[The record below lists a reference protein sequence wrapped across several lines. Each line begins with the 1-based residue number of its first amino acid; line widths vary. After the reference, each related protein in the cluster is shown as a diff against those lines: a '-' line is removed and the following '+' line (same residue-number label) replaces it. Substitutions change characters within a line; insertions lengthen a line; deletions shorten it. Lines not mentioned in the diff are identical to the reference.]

1 MKRFRFCRVMISL
14 VILPALSKAS
24 ETIVWYSLNFSPAFI
39 VEGPYQNQGYLDLV
53 QKEIVKALP
62 TYHHVYKQGNFAR
75 IIKEMQTDDNVCSVS
90 LLKTPEREQ
99 FIEYSI
105 AHSLILANSLIV
117 KKASVEKLIPYLTS
131 NNAVDLDSLLGS
143 RTFVLGLAKGRKYG
157 AELDAILNKH
167 RDSGLIYQRASG
179 DQSKG
184 LIRMLLSDRR
194 DIEGILGYPEE
205 AQYVLKQSHFDD
217 KQVVS
222 YLVEGSPAYILGYMG
237 CSKSSLGQTVIG
249 QMESLIK
256 ENRAGK
262 FAAFYQQWQAQ
273 ANKSAHQQLLQQVF
287 IDKPDESY
295 Q

>member
-1 MKRFRFCRVMISL
+1 MILL

-105 AHSLILANSLIV
+105 AHSLILANNLTV
-117 KKASVEKLIPYLTS
+117 KKTSVEKLIPYLTS
-131 NNAVDLDSLLGS
+131 NNTVDLDSLLGS

-157 AELDAILNKH
+157 AELEAILNKH
-167 RDSGLIYQRASG
+167 RDSGFIYQRASG
-179 DQSKG
+179 DQTKG

-205 AQYVLKQSHFDD
+205 VQYVLKQTLYDD

-222 YLVEGSPAYILGYMG
+222 YLVEGSPAYVLGYMG
-237 CSKSSLGQTVIG
+237 CSKSSLGQTVTG
-249 QMESLIK
+249 QLESLIR
-256 ENRAGK
+256 ENRGV
-262 FAAFYQQWQAQ
+262 
-273 ANKSAHQQLLQQVF
+273 NLLLFTNSGCPKLAKVLTNRC
-287 IDKPDESY
+287 
-295 Q
+295 